1 MSTARTDKPSAHAVF
16 FGETAR
22 SLYEGNAA
30 GTIVGVFSHAL
41 YVSVGGE
48 MLSFY
53 DAAYGE
59 VPFGVAVYDILA
71 FLAAAEPAVGDA
83 VALAD
88 GEIRIGGRALADG
101 EIRIGG
107 RALAVDVLLPPV
119 RILTPLAPP
128 DEGRLTLVEDYIAA
142 HGSPRGMLELIGA
155 NRGHAAD
162 STAALATAFRRG
174 NAEAASLAAT
184 RLLGLGRGLT
194 PSGDDYLCG
203 FFSALLAARRAGIAL
218 PMPLDAVIGAVLAAA
233 PARTSP
239 ISGAYLAA
247 ALGGRY
253 CTVYAAATAAC
264 LGEGSFAPFAD
275 TALRMGASSG
285 TDTLCGALAAA
296 KLLAK

>member
-88 GEIRIGGRALADG
+88 GEIRIGGRALA
-101 EIRIGG
+101 
-107 RALAVDVLLPPV
+107 VDVLLPPV

-142 HGSPRGMLELIGA
+142 HGSPCGMLELIGA

-162 STAALATAFRRG
+162 STAALAAAFRRG

-218 PMPLDAVIGAVLAAA
+218 PMPPDAVIGAVLAAA